1 MGAGALALWAC
12 GDNEAAP
19 PLATAIFEP
28 TSDALLVSIWARTAR
43 TAHALVEVDGKTV
56 AAKEVA
62 LDAEGFGIVDVTGLA
77 PATTYAVTVT
87 SDEGARVVHR
97 AVTAPVDAR
106 AVRVAISAD
115 LDPIPE
121 FENGLISQI
130 AMAEPDVFLSIGDFP
145 YTDDGPDVAVTVD
158 AYRQRHLLL
167 RTAASVRPLWECCA
181 LASIYDDHEFRN
193 DWDAHF
199 VAMEGDR
206 YAAAMQVWDEF
217 FPLRNTVGDRR
228 YRSFRWG
235 ANLEVFVLDC
245 RRFRSSDADPDGPGK
260 TMLGATQL
268 AWFLGAIKASA
279 AAFKLVLTSIPL
291 DFGNGDDH
299 WASFAHERDYLFG
312 QLLGIGGVLFVSGDQ
327 HWFAAH
333 RHAHGIREIQCGPIA
348 RGFGTPA
355 VEAPGVLFRS
365 VQYNALLLDVTATT
379 LTATGL
385 GADGSHFYSET
396 LSISDLTPA

>member
-12 GDNEAAP
+12 GDNTDAL
-19 PLATAIFEP
+19 PLASAIFEP
-28 TSDALLVSIWARTAR
+28 TSDALLVSVWGRGKL
-43 TAHALVEVDGKTV
+43 AHVVVEADGQTV
-56 AAKEVA
+56 VSREVA
-62 LDAEGFGIVDVTGLA
+62 LDFGYGVVDVTGLM
-77 PATTYAVTVT
+77 PATTYTVTVS
-87 SDEGARVVHR
+87 SDDGARVVHR
-97 AVTAPVDAR
+97 AATAPLDAR
-106 AVRVAISAD
+106 PVRVAISAD
-115 LDPIPE
+115 LDPVPE
-121 FENGLISQI
+121 FENGLIAQI
-130 AMAEPDVFLSIGDFP
+130 AASEPDVFLSIGDFP
-145 YTDDGPDVAVTVD
+145 YTDDGPIAETVD
-158 AYRQRHLLL
+158 QYRERHLAL
-167 RTAASVRPLWECCA
+167 RSAPSVRPLWESCA
-181 LASIYDDHEFRN
+181 LACIYDDHEFRN

-217 FPLRNTVGDRR
+217 FPLRNAVGDTR

-245 RRFRSSDADPDGPGK
+245 RRFRSADAAPDGPDK

-268 AWFLGAIKASA
+268 AWFLSAIRASS

-299 WASFAHERDYLFG
+299 WANFVHERDYLFA
-312 QLLGIGGVLFVSGDQ
+312 QLVGVTGLLFVSGDQ

-333 RHAHGIREIQCGPIA
+333 RHAHGIREFQCGPLA
-348 RGFGTPA
+348 RGFGMPA

-365 VQYNALLLDVTATT
+365 VQYNALLLDVTPTT

-396 LSISDLTPA
+396 LSISDLTPT